1 MNLIGKIIMGL
12 VQNLKKKFNNWVDI
26 TLAELCS
33 AYIKQLAKQ
42 TSKKRGNSLSTE
54 YSRSRLMTEHRSTTI
69 VTSSQDTSEKIIMK
83 LDETDD
89 IVDQVRDWSV
99 DKIESAELVGDKIA
113 LYAEFEEWIEL
124 DDETAIEI
132 LSSGTKAVDKDS
144 EK

>member
-1 MNLIGKIIMGL
+1 
-12 VQNLKKKFNNWVDI
+12 
-26 TLAELCS
+26 
-33 AYIKQLAKQ
+33 
-42 TSKKRGNSLSTE
+42 
-54 YSRSRLMTEHRSTTI
+54 
-69 VTSSQDTSEKIIMK
+69 MK
-83 LDETDD
+83 LDKTDD

-144 EK
+144 KK